1 MNPHIAFTLSFKR
14 VLFMVATL
22 GVALSASAQYYYPQ
36 PQAYPYGY
44 QYSAPQYPQYQ
55 QPYQQQYPQYYEQQ
69 QPVRKAPYDKIP
81 YPNGEADSSKPI
93 EIWLGKQ
100 VGRWGDYWFPAL
112 GGKSSHRTPQGKFTV
127 KARHKE
133 FYSRKY
139 ESKMPRSVFFTE
151 QCAIHVG
158 SLKTKSHGCIHVDW
172 EAGELIYDLSK
183 TGKTKVIVHP

>member
-1 MNPHIAFTLSFKR
+1 MNPQILINLSFKR
-14 VLFMVATL
+14 PFLMVGML
-22 GVALSASAQYYYPQ
+22 MVALSATAQYYYPQ
-36 PQAYPYGY
+36 PQSYPYGY
-44 QYSAPQYPQYQ
+44 QYYPQQQPQYQ
-55 QPYQQQYPQYYEQQ
+55 QPYQQQQYQ
-69 QPVRKAPYDKIP
+69 QPHQSAPRPAPYDKIP
-81 YPNGEADSSKPI
+81 YPNGEPDASKPI
-93 EIWLGKQ
+93 EIWLGDQ

-112 GGKSSHRTPQGKFTV
+112 GGKSTHRTPKGKFTV

-172 EAGELIYDLSK
+172 EAGQLIYDLSK